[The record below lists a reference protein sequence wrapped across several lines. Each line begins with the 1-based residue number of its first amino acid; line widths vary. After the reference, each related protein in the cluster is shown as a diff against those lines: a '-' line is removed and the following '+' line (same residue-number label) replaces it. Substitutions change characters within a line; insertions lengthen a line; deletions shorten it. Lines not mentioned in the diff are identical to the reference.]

1 MPKKPM
7 VTGRHFFLTLFRMGI
22 FGALHV
28 WGGAKKVT
36 LPKMCHTYL
45 AITKLDTVI
54 PDLREIPKIYKSR
67 DTSLKFCWYQYFL
80 SGNQQ
85 ILIYQIIQI
94 VIAFWFITSDFLIFF
109 WVFKDFFHKL
119 VYNFDNISKNATL
132 SLLKIKVFLVTT
144 SLKKITTWLKLY
156 CRYCGHVIKV
166 W

>member
-1 MPKKPM
+1 MPKKRM

-28 WGGAKKVT
+28 WGGAKKAT
-36 LPKMCHTYL
+36 LTKMCHTYL

-54 PDLREIPKIYKSR
+54 PDLRKIPKIYKSR

-94 VIAFWFITSDFLIFF
+94 DIAFWFITSDFLIFF

-119 VYNFDNISKNATL
+119 VNNFNNISKNGY
-132 SLLKIKVFLVTT
+132 SEPSQNKGIFSDDVT
-144 SLKKITTWLKLY
+144 KKIYYVTQ
-156 CRYCGHVIKV
+156 VIL
-166 W
+166 